1 MQHIFYP
8 REYLDSTYDI
18 DFEQFYQQG
27 FRGIIFDIDN
37 TLVTHG
43 AHADKRAQELF
54 QRLRAIGFKTYLV
67 SNNKEPRV
75 KSFCEEV
82 GADGYVYKAG
92 KPSGKGY
99 RKAMEEMGLDR
110 SRTLSVGDQ
119 LFTDMWG
126 TNLAGLYSVLVKPID
141 PREEIQI
148 VLKRFLEKP
157 VIWAYLH
164 SKERKDN
171 VHEKH

>member
-1 MQHIFYP
+1 MFSCFYP
-8 REYLDSTYDI
+8 KQYLDSTYTI
-18 DFEQFYQQG
+18 DFEELYERG

-37 TLVTHG
+37 TLVPHG
-43 AHADKRAQELF
+43 FHADERAKALF
-54 QRLRAIGFKTYLV
+54 DRLRTIGFMTYLV

-99 RKAMEEMGLDR
+99 TKAMEEMHLNR
-110 SRTLSVGDQ
+110 ENTLSIGDQ

-126 TNLAGLYSVLVKPID
+126 SNLAGLYSILVKPID

-148 VLKRFLEKP
+148 VLKRYLEKP
-157 VIWAYLH
+157 ILRSYL
-164 SKERKDN
+164 RKN
-171 VHEKH
+171 RKK